1 MSTARQRDAV
11 RSAPA
16 RLTRTAQSTG
26 TTGRTLTTATA
37 TATSVAPSG
46 RGRAFV
52 RLAVRGTRVWRA
64 AGAAIGAAAEWAG
77 DTIRPAGVLVAVAA
91 TAGMVLGIVFGWVEF
106 MVAGAAS
113 LLLLLAAV
121 PFLFGARAYDVD
133 LSLTHERVVAGA
145 GVHGSIAVRNDGHR
159 IALPGRIDVPVG
171 AGLVEFGVPLL
182 RPGHAVDQTL
192 DIPGLRRGIVRVGPA
207 TTVRSDPIGLLRRE
221 HSFHDVHDV
230 YVHPRTTSL
239 PSSSA
244 GLIRDL
250 EGSPTR
256 RLVDADMSFH
266 AIREY
271 APGDSRRQIHW
282 RSTAKTGRLMVRQYE
297 ESRRSRMAVVL
308 AVAEAEY
315 ADADEFELAV
325 SCAASLGLRAVHD
338 ARDVQIVTGSEIPR
352 VVRGRLRAITRIPA
366 AAPRPMLDGFSGV
379 ELLDGTMPVAEVCRL
394 TAESTERLSIAFVV
408 VGSAVS
414 LSRLQQAAL
423 AFPADTAVVGI
434 ICDERSHP
442 RMQPLSGM
450 TVLTVGT
457 LDDLSG
463 LLLRGAAS

>member
-1 MSTARQRDAV
+1 MSTPERRGGSTGTMEP
-11 RSAPA
+11 RI
-16 RLTRTAQSTG
+16 TRTVQATG
-26 TTGRTLTTATA
+26 TTGRTHVTA
-37 TATSVAPSG
+37 TATSVGESR

-52 RLAVRGTRVWRA
+52 RAAVWWTRVWRA
-64 AGAAIGAAAEWAG
+64 AGSGISTAAEWAAE
-77 DTIRPAGVLVAVAA
+77 TIRPAGVLVAFAA
-91 TAGMVLGIVFGWVEF
+91 TVGLVLGIVFGWVEF

-113 LLLLLAAV
+113 GVLLLAAV

-133 LSLTHERVVAGA
+133 LTLTHERIVAGE
-145 GVHGSIAVRNDGHR
+145 GVTGRIDVRNDGHR
-159 IALPGRIDVPVG
+159 TALPGRIDIPVG

-182 RPGHAVDQTL
+182 RPGSAVEQPL
-192 DIPGLRRGIVRVGPA
+192 DIPGLKRGIVTVGPA
-207 TTVRSDPIGLLRRE
+207 TTVRSDPIGMLRRE
-221 HSFHDVHDV
+221 HSFPDVHDL
-230 YVHPRTTSL
+230 YVHPRTVAL
-239 PSSSA
+239 PSTSA

-250 EGSPTR
+250 EGAPTR

-352 VVRGRLRAITRIPA
+352 VVRGRLRAIRHIPA

-379 ELLDGTMPVAEVCRL
+379 ELLESTMPVGEVCRL
-394 TAESTERLSIAFVV
+394 AAESGERLSIAFVV
-408 VGSAVS
+408 VGSRVPLA
-414 LSRLQQAAL
+414 RLQQAAL
-423 AFPADTAVVGI
+423 AFPADTAVVGV
-434 ICDERSHP
+434 ICDERAHP

-457 LDDLSG
+457 LEDLSG

>member
-1 MSTARQRDAV
+1 MSAAERRRGTTDV
-11 RSAPA
+11 FES
-16 RLTRTAQSTG
+16 RLTRTVQSTG
-26 TTGRTLTTATA
+26 TAGRTHLTA
-37 TATSVAPSG
+37 TATSVGPSR

-52 RLAVRGTRVWRA
+52 RAAVWWTGVWRA
-64 AGAAIGAAAEWAG
+64 LGTGITTAAEWAG
-77 DTIRPAGVLVAVAA
+77 RTIRPAGTLVAVAA
-91 TAGMVLGIVFGWVEF
+91 TAGLVLGIVFGWVEF

-113 LLLLLAAV
+113 LVLLLAAV

-133 LSLTHERVVAGA
+133 LTLTHERIVAGD
-145 GVHGSIAVRNDGHR
+145 GVDGRIVVRNDGHR
-159 IALPGRIDVPVG
+159 LALPGRIDIPVG
-171 AGLVEFGVPLL
+171 EGLVEFGVPLL
-182 RPGHAVDQTL
+182 RPGHVVEQPL
-192 DIPGLRRGIVRVGPA
+192 DIPGLRRGIVTVGPA

-221 HSFHDVHDV
+221 HSFPDVHELF
-230 YVHPRTTSL
+230 VHPRTTSL
-239 PSSSA
+239 PTTSA

-308 AVAEAEY
+308 AVADAEY

-352 VVRGRLRAITRIPA
+352 VVRGRLRAIRHIPS

-379 ELLDGTMPVAEVCRL
+379 ELLESTMPVGEVCRL
-394 TAESTERLSIAFVV
+394 AAESGERLSIAFVV
-408 VGSAVS
+408 VGSRVP
-414 LSRLQQAAL
+414 LTRLQQAAL
-423 AFPADTAVVGI
+423 AFPADTTVVGL
-434 ICDERSHP
+434 ICDERAHP
-442 RMQPLSGM
+442 RMQPLSGLM
-450 TVLTVGT
+450 VLTVGT

-463 LLLRGAAS
+463 LLLRGATS